1 MASGLIQKQTDLL
14 VEESNVTFANGIY
27 KLSAKS
33 GYTLV
38 NAYIVNRSDSERNTY
53 AIVSIQRNTDESYNL
68 LNNNTTLSAGIRL
81 LMVWLRTA

>member
-1 MASGLIQKQTDLL
+1 MASGTITKQTEIL

-38 NAYIVNRSDSERNTY
+38 NTYIVNRSDSERNSY
-53 AIVSIQRNTDESYNL
+53 ALVSIQRNTDGSYNL

-81 LMVWLRTA
+81 LRVWLRTA